1 MIGIG
6 LALAIDIVVLFA
18 GLRYLRSRP
27 VDVTPASIAA
37 TLPWFGIA
45 GFLYAL
51 QQSVTLP
58 ALVDPFAG
66 VPSRISRRAVSSFS
80 SGSRPTRSARRRSP
94 S

>member
-18 GLRYLRSRP
+18 GLRYLRSRA

-58 ALVDPFAG
+58 ALVDPFAVSPVAYLTTG
-66 VPSRISRRAVSSFS
+66 CVVVLLWIATDTLRPS
-80 SGSRPTRSARRRSP
+80 
-94 S
+94 